1 MHEMSIIEALLE
13 QVDKELH
20 AHPGMRLRN
29 VQMHVGSLRHVV
41 PEMLTFCYD
50 AAVRGT
56 AMEGSRLEVKEL
68 PAEARCSRCSLTF
81 AVEAGDWLECPR
93 CQVTGAGL
101 LHGDEL
107 QLTSL
112 ELTRAA

>member
-1 MHEMSIIEALLE
+1 MHEMSVIEALLE
-13 QVDKELH
+13 QVRQETR
-20 AHPGMRLRN
+20 PGTHVRAVRMRVGALR
-29 VQMHVGSLRHVV
+29 QAL

-56 AMEGSRLEVKEL
+56 SLEGSRLEVEQL
-68 PAEARCSRCSLTF
+68 PAEARCRQCCLTF
-81 AVEAGDWLECPR
+81 AVEDNWFECPR
-93 CQVTGAGL
+93 CGSAAADL

-112 ELTRAA
+112 ELAKAA